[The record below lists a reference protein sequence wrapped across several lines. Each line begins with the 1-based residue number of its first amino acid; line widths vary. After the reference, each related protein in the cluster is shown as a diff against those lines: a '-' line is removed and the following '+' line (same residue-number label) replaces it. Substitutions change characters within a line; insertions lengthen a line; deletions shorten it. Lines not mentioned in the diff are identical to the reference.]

1 MSRGLTIALIGAIL
15 VLAVGVAG
23 LAAYIFMRPVAAAP
37 APVEQKVVEKAAE
50 PEVPLSFYALKN
62 FLTDLKV
69 DTDGRMRYVDVTISL
84 GFKDAVA
91 MDEAK
96 KLEPQIRDLILTQL
110 RTKTAAELLG
120 NTGKEKLAES
130 LKEPL
135 ATILKT
141 NLKSVLI
148 TDMVVQ

>member
-37 APVEQKVVEKAAE
+37 APVEQKVEEKTDEQA
-50 PEVPLSFYALKN
+50 VLSFYALKN

-69 DTDGRMRYVDVTISL
+69 DADGRMRYVDVTVSL
-84 GFKDAVA
+84 GLKDTVA

-110 RTKTAAELLG
+110 RTKTASELLG
-120 NTGKEKLAES
+120 NTGKTKLAES

-135 ATILKT
+135 ITLLKT